1 MSNAPPLAP
10 SMRSA
15 SASTASSSGGRST
28 QAPTGA
34 AFSRLRSESGF
45 QFDICRSTRSTAAN
59 SAAASASV
67 RQVSG
72 AKNTA
77 A

>member
-15 SASTASSSGGRST
+15 SASTASSSGGKST

-45 QFDICRSTRSTAAN
+45 QFDICRSTRSTAAK
-59 SAAASASV
+59 SAAASSASGIAA
-67 RQVSG
+67 G
-72 AKNTA
+72 AWKIA
-77 A
+77 E